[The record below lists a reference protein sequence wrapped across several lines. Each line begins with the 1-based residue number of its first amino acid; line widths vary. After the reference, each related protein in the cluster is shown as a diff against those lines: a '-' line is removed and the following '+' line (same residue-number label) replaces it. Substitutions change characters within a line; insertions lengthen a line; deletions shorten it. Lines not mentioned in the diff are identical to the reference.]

1 MNWWARSDASGG
13 ETVDRA
19 AHDAVRLAH
28 RALERFPG
36 VVARHRYV
44 AGGAAISSALVAM
57 AGVAIALRMRAG
69 QSAEAAIA
77 EVTEDELEGRTRY
90 RIEDEVAETL
100 ALVDADGDTDTD
112 SIEEAAAGGSAV
124 SDTTEGP
131 HVEPDVEPAAES
143 PRG

>member
-1 MNWWARSDASGG
+1 MNWWSRSDASGG
-13 ETVDRA
+13 EGVDGA

-28 RALERFPG
+28 RALERFPT

-57 AGVAIALRMRAG
+57 AGVAVALRMRAG
-69 QSAEAAIA
+69 QSADDAIA

-100 ALVDADGDTDTD
+100 ARAETDGEPSGDAPTAGPAD
-112 SIEEAAAGGSAV
+112 AA
-124 SDTTEGP
+124 EGTP
-131 HVEPDVEPAAES
+131 TAEPGVEPATGS

>member
-1 MNWWARSDASGG
+1 MNWWSRSDASGG
-13 ETVDRA
+13 EGVDGA

-28 RALERFPG
+28 RALERFPA

-57 AGVAIALRMRAG
+57 AGVAVALRMRAG
-69 QSAEAAIA
+69 QSADDAIA

-100 ALVDADGDTDTD
+100 ARAETDGEPSGDGPSASPADTADGTP
-112 SIEEAAAGGSAV
+112 
-124 SDTTEGP
+124 TT
-131 HVEPDVEPAAES
+131 EPDVEPATES

>member
-1 MNWWARSDASGG
+1 MNWWSRSDASGG
-13 ETVDRA
+13 EGVDGA

-28 RALERFPG
+28 RALERFPA

-69 QSAEAAIA
+69 QSADDAIA
-77 EVTEDELEGRTRY
+77 EVTEDELEGLTRY
-90 RIEDEVAETL
+90 RIEDDVAETL
-100 ALVDADGDTDTD
+100 ARATTDDEPSADAPGA
-112 SIEEAAAGGSAV
+112 SPAASADQT
-124 SDTTEGP
+124 S
-131 HVEPDVEPAAES
+131 VEPGVEPATES

>member
-28 RALERFPG
+28 RALDRFPG

-77 EVTEDELEGRTRY
+77 SVTEDELEGRTRY

-100 ALVDADGDTDTD
+100 ALVDADADGDSTDGT
-112 SIEEAAAGGSAV
+112 AAGGSAV

-131 HVEPDVEPAAES
+131 HGEPDVEPAAES

>member
-1 MNWWARSDASGG
+1 MNWWSRSDASGG
-13 ETVDRA
+13 ESVDRA

-28 RALERFPG
+28 RALERFPA

-57 AGVAIALRMRAG
+57 AGVAVALRMRAG
-69 QSAEAAIA
+69 QSADDAIA

-100 ALVDADGDTDTD
+100 ARTATDDD
-112 SIEEAAAGGSAV
+112 SIEDGEDGEDADAAESPQGQ
-124 SDTTEGP
+124 
-131 HVEPDVEPAAES
+131 PDAEPAAES
-143 PRG
+143 PRS